1 MRKKRRKPVRRWII
15 LILITAVVI
24 TWIVRYFG
32 GDKVSVSIARMTEF
46 EDKVSVSAV
55 YVRNESVYNCKSGGM
70 LLGRVSANTKVPA
83 GTHVAT
89 LYASGLD
96 DRAKQEIE
104 EINSRL
110 DTFEQLSNSSFSFSS
125 DINTSENEI
134 KKGVEEIVK
143 LSQKRDLTGLEV
155 VKINLDEAAS
165 PKAGKALEET
175 INSLTARR
183 STIEQSIAAAGEKI
197 YASQAGIF
205 IPFAD
210 GYENVFSAK
219 NYNDITVNQITDCLN
234 TAKNIKTNEVINYNA
249 GDSVCKT
256 VGNSEWMLACVL
268 KKDMTYGIKK
278 DMQVKIR
285 ILSADDQEANAK
297 VIRLESDDNE
307 NFICV
312 LDVGDAVKN
321 AYSDRVA
328 EIEIIK
334 KSYNGLSLPVNAL
347 RFDDEGMP
355 GVFINSNGIAR
366 FKKINLL
373 YSDDSVAIAENINA
387 YGMIRMYD
395 SVILDRDG
403 IYDGKTIKQ

>member
-1 MRKKRRKPVRRWII
+1 MCCIGFKGI
-15 LILITAVVI
+15 AV
-24 TWIVRYFG
+24 
-32 GDKVSVSIARMTEF
+32 A
-46 EDKVSVSAV
+46 
-55 YVRNESVYNCKSGGM
+55 
-70 LLGRVSANTKVPA
+70 
-83 GTHVAT
+83 
-89 LYASGLD
+89 
-96 DRAKQEIE
+96 Q
-104 EINSRL
+104 
-110 DTFEQLSNSSFSFSS
+110 
-125 DINTSENEI
+125 
-134 KKGVEEIVK
+134 
-143 LSQKRDLTGLEV
+143 
-155 VKINLDEAAS
+155 
-165 PKAGKALEET
+165 
-175 INSLTARR
+175 
-183 STIEQSIAAAGEKI
+183 
-197 YASQAGIF
+197 
-205 IPFAD
+205 
-210 GYENVFSAK
+210 
-219 NYNDITVNQITDCLN
+219 
-234 TAKNIKTNEVINYNA
+234 KNIKTNEVINYNA

-334 KSYNGLSLPVNAL
+334 KSYNGLSIPVNAL
-347 RFDDEGMP
+347 RFDSEGMP

-403 IYDGKTIKQ
+403 IYDGKTVKQ